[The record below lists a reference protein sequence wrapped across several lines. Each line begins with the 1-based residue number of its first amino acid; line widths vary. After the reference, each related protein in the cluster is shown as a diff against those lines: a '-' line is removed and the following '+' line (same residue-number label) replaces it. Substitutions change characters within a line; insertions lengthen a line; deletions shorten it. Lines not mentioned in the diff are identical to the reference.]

1 MPIPIQS
8 KAVRDQNGVYGFL
21 YVFDGINCMCFFFF
35 VTLDDNFWSQHGAN
49 LNDRKRWAIR
59 EVSVTSW
66 DVGPRG
72 KSTHSYYTS
81 HWQGDGFIQSYH
93 MYSYVLYMKLTS
105 PKVFWLFRCRCWAVA
120 AQPGKFSSVI
130 FRSSTIIKLISR
142 WWVEVILRVKV
153 TRVRSFTTK
162 NSGGFFLDFVVCF
175 VKGEKTKRVPRRIDR
190 TGTIYL
196 IWWIFM
202 VNVGV

>member
-1 MPIPIQS
+1 MAQTWMI
-8 KAVRDQNGVYGFL
+8 ARGG
-21 YVFDGINCMCFFFF
+21 
-35 VTLDDNFWSQHGAN
+35 
-49 LNDRKRWAIR
+49 AIR

-105 PKVFWLFRCRCWAVA
+105 PKVFWLFGCRCWAVA

-142 WWVEVILRVKV
+142 WWVEVIFTCQSHKG
-153 TRVRSFTTK
+153 SFIHNEK
-162 NSGGFFLDFVVCF
+162 FWRFFPWFRCLFCE
-175 VKGEKTKRVPRRIDR
+175 GRKTKRVPRRIDR

-196 IWWIFM
+196 IWRIFM